1 MEVNS
6 SSSGEPSPVSYS
18 TLKNELKVQPRGIG
32 GWLILPLLGQLYML
46 CNLISMMLQDI
57 TLVKGVWSLATDSD
71 SDFYIAGFAPTFY
84 SVQAGLGVV
93 IALMLWSFIAA
104 FKGKSSTK
112 LLFIITML
120 LYVFII
126 AIARIAFP
134 LAFDLEI
141 DFNYVM
147 SLFYASL
154 YCLIGIVYF
163 LVSVRVKNTFIH

>member
-1 MEVNS
+1 M
-6 SSSGEPSPVSYS
+6 
-18 TLKNELKVQPRGIG
+18 
-32 GWLILPLLGQLYML
+32 
-46 CNLISMMLQDI
+46 
-57 TLVKGVWSLATDSD
+57 
-71 SDFYIAGFAPTFY
+71 F
-84 SVQAGLGVV
+84 
-93 IALMLWSFIAA
+93 WSFIAA
-104 FKGKSSTK
+104 FKGKSITK

-163 LVSVRVKNTFIH
+163 LVSARVKNTFIH